1 MRTLF
6 SEDLFVER
14 FAEEIRKQRKEQ
26 ALSLKQVED
35 QSGVSASFI
44 ARIENG
50 QRKNMSINVVLKLAN
65 GLGID
70 VVDLVAESR
79 TVVKI

>member
-1 MRTLF
+1 MKLF
-6 SEDLFVER
+6 NEELFVER
-14 FAEEIRKQRKEQ
+14 FAEEIRKLRKEQ

-35 QSGVSASFI
+35 QSGVSASFV

-50 QRKNMSINVVLKLAN
+50 QRKNISINVALKLAN

-70 VVDLVAESR
+70 VVNLVAESR
-79 TVVKI
+79 KVVKV